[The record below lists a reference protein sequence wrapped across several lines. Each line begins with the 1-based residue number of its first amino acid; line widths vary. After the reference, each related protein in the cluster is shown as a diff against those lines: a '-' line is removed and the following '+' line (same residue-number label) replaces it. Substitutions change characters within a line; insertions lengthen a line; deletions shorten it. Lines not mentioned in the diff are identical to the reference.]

1 MRALVALSIACCAAF
16 AATAVQAQ
24 NMKPGLWEIKQ
35 KPQLDP
41 QHQAQMAQM
50 QKQMAAMPPEQRKMM
65 EQMMS
70 QRGIQMDMSG
80 SGGGAITI
88 KTCVSKE
95 QAERNT
101 PPVTDKGKCTYDTQ
115 RSGNMIRTKFS
126 CKEPVSE
133 GEAEVTLKGSDGYTN
148 KVTVRHQRNGRVE
161 TTIIDG
167 EARWLGSD
175 CGTLKPIGTQ
185 P

>member
-1 MRALVALSIACCAAF
+1 MRAALIAVCAAL
-16 AATAVQAQ
+16 AGWSAPLQVQAQ

-50 QKQMAAMPPEQRKMM
+50 QKQMAAMAPEQRKMM

-80 SGGGAITI
+80 GGAITI
-88 KTCVSKE
+88 KTCISKE

-126 CKEPVSE
+126 CKEPASD

-161 TTIIDG
+161 TTVIDG